1 MRGQCYAN
9 YRIPFE
15 YKDSSLVYL
24 DWLELRANRLIIMYF
39 IASQIGLAI
48 GVLYHPLKLCQV
60 LPEIDSE
67 SPLLL
72 STI

>member
-1 MRGQCYAN
+1 
-9 YRIPFE
+9 
-15 YKDSSLVYL
+15 
-24 DWLELRANRLIIMYF
+24 MYF

-67 SPLLL
+67 SPLCLDLILLL